1 MTHVTRRTLLR
12 GAAGTALG
20 LAFAGP
26 YRGFVAHAQRGFP
39 RVAGY
44 GDLAPVADLNGDVFR
59 LELPPGFQ
67 YRTFHHAGEIIQD
80 GVEIPARHDG
90 MAAFVGPAGKTV
102 LIRNHEI
109 NGNTGVT
116 ASDIRLGTR
125 EGYDPIAKGGTISV
139 EVDGEG
145 NVGRGWVSL
154 SGTQMNCSGN
164 RTPWGT
170 WLSCEETVNGAE
182 VGADFTG
189 TSNAG
194 LKKHGYVFEVAPRG
208 VSNAKPITAMGRFA
222 HEAAAVDPA
231 TSTTYLTEDSFLFP
245 SGLYR
250 YLPPRDPRRGG
261 QVVDGG
267 TLQML
272 KVVGTPLADLS
283 DDEAGN
289 EYAVEWVDIPDP
301 DPDMTGLSNNDA
313 IQLVGQQGFDQGAAI
328 FSRLEGAEWWDGRL
342 YFTSTQGG
350 EASDPIG
357 GDAYDV
363 VIHGYGR
370 GRGQVW
376 SYDPM
381 TDMLACVYQSPASA
395 TLDLPDNITASA
407 NGTLVLCEDGS
418 LDNFLR
424 GLTTEGELFTFA
436 RNVDPAQASQ
446 EFAGATFSPD
456 FGTLYVNIQSGPSSD
471 PSRKGGYSIA
481 IWGPWADG
489 PFA

>member
-39 RVAGY
+39 RIAGY
-44 GDLAPVADLNGDVFR
+44 GALVPVADENGGAFR
-59 LELPPGFQ
+59 LELPAGFR

-90 MAAFVGPAGKTV
+90 MATFVGPAGKTM

-109 NGNTGVT
+109 NGNTGVP
-116 ASDIRLGTR
+116 ASDIRLGSR
-125 EGYDPIAKGGTISV
+125 DGYDPIAKGGTISV
-139 EVDGEG
+139 EVDGVG

-154 SGTQMNCSGN
+154 SGTQMNCSGG

-194 LKKHGYVFEVAPRG
+194 LMKHGYVFEVAPRG

-231 TSTTYLTEDSFLFP
+231 SSTVYLTEDSFLFP
-245 SGLYR
+245 SGFYR
-250 YLPPRDPRRGG
+250 FLPDRDPMRNGRVEEGG
-261 QVVDGG
+261 R
-267 TLQML
+267 LQML
-272 KVVGTPLADLS
+272 KVAGVDNADLS
-283 DDEAGN
+283 DDEEGN
-289 EYAVEWVDIPDP
+289 TYPVEWVDIADP

-313 IQLVGQQGFDQGAAI
+313 IQLVGQQGLAQGAAI
-328 FSRLEGAEWWDGRL
+328 FSRLEGAEYQSGRI

-357 GDAYDV
+357 GGSYDV
-363 VIHGYGR
+363 VRDGFGR

-376 SYDPM
+376 AYDVAAA
-381 TDMLACVYQSPASA
+381 TLTCVYQSPASA

-418 LDNFLR
+418 GDNFLR
-424 GLTTEGELFTFA
+424 GLTTGGELFTFA
-436 RNVDPAQASQ
+436 RNVDPLQGGQ
-446 EFAGATFSPD
+446 EFAGAAFSPD
-456 FGTLYVNIQSGPSSD
+456 FGTMFVNIQSSPNA
-471 PSRKGGYSIA
+471 SRKGGYSIA
-481 IWGPWADG
+481 IWGPWEAG

>member
-44 GDLAPVADLNGDVFR
+44 GDLFPVADENGGAIR
-59 LELPPGFQ
+59 LELPSGFK

-80 GVEIPARHDG
+80 GVVIPARHDG
-90 MAAFVGPAGKTV
+90 MASFVGPAGKTI

-109 NGNTGVT
+109 NGNMGVT
-116 ASDIRLGTR
+116 ASDIRLGSR

-139 EVDGEG
+139 EVDAQG

-154 SGTQMNCSGN
+154 SGTQMNCSGG

-182 VGADFTG
+182 VGVDFTG
-189 TSNAG
+189 TSNAD
-194 LKKHGYVFEVAPRG
+194 LMKHGYVFEVAPRG
-208 VSNAKPITAMGRFA
+208 VANAQPITSMGRFA

-231 TSTTYLTEDSFLFP
+231 TSTIYLTEDSFLFP

-250 YLPPRDPRRGG
+250 YLPPRDPHQGG
-261 QVVDGG
+261 HVADGG

-272 KVVGTPLADLS
+272 KVVGVVRADLS
-283 DDEAGN
+283 VQQTAGTS
-289 EYAVEWVDIPDP
+289 YPVEWVDIDDP

-313 IQLVGQQGFDQGAAI
+313 IQLVGKQGFAQGAAI

-350 EASDPIG
+350 TGAPPLGPDG
-357 GDAYDV
+357 
-363 VIHGYGR
+363 
-370 GRGQVW
+370 
-376 SYDPM
+376 
-381 TDMLACVYQSPASA
+381 VY
-395 TLDLPDNITASA
+395 N
-407 NGTLVLCEDGS
+407 
-418 LDNFLR
+418 
-424 GLTTEGELFTFA
+424 
-436 RNVDPAQASQ
+436 
-446 EFAGATFSPD
+446 
-456 FGTLYVNIQSGPSSD
+456 
-471 PSRKGGYSIA
+471 
-481 IWGPWADG
+481 ADRRWVR
-489 PFA
+489 